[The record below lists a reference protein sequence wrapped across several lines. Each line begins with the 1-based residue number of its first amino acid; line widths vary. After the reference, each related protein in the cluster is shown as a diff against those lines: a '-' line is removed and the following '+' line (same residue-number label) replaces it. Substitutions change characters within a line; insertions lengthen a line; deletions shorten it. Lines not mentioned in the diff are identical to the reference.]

1 MHQQFLIC
9 ASNEFVPSSGTLE
22 ANGIDLRVK
31 TGKGATFPTPISYL
45 SRRLSTRRKDL
56 QSLRAFVRYLLCRR
70 RCHRL
75 TFAMPRCQLSL
86 SSESPSARHALLAS
100 CHTFSC

>member
-31 TGKGATFPTPISYL
+31 TGKGATFPTPIGLGNGLLLDGRGIDAIL
-45 SRRLSTRRKDL
+45 SASGVDSMNRLST
-56 QSLRAFVRYLLCRR
+56 FVELGPCTPER
-70 RCHRL
+70 
-75 TFAMPRCQLSL
+75 
-86 SSESPSARHALLAS
+86 
-100 CHTFSC
+100 